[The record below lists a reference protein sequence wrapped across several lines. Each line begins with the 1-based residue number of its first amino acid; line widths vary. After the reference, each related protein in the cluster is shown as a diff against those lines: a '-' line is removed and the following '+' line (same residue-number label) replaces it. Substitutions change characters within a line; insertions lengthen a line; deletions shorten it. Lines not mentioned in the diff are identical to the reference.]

1 MRLDVVRNLVQT
13 LFWWLR
19 YWQLARHAFGLTT
32 GAAKL
37 LFVSYIWRVVSRA
50 CRFCSSFAPSSSR
63 RFVVQEMTAPSSL
76 EKQLI
81 LPRYSSKMIS
91 SLGRMDRKFEE
102 GNECHILVCPSGF
115 KESLKSHD
123 AAEHIATGIRRV
135 LPNVHI
141 TKAPM
146 VDGGEGFTEGLVAAT
161 RGRIISCE
169 VIGPVGEFVPS
180 HYGFLGGGH
189 QRTAVIEM
197 AAAAGL
203 SLVPRHRRN
212 PLHTTTYGV
221 GQLIKKALEQGA
233 EKILLGCGDSGTCDG
248 GIGMAQALGAKFFD
262 SNGLEIPPAVGG
274 LGLQNLMSVDLSRL
288 DQRLKSVPIDVACN
302 WHNILCGPRGVARV
316 FGPQKGA
323 TPREVEKL
331 DTAMQNVARVV
342 TSCIGQDIALTPG
355 SGASG
360 GLGAGL
366 LLVGAKLHPRFDIVS
381 QFLDIDDLLA
391 DCDLVITA
399 EGGIDYQT
407 PYGKVPSY
415 IASKAQAHQVPVIA
429 LAGTVG
435 EGAAINYNH
444 GIDAYASILKSP
456 MPLEC
461 AIEQASRLLA
471 DAAESMMRMV
481 MIGWNVCRS
490 VNPSGEPASRSS
502 SRASRRGSSPRQ
514 AVVSVAQSSRLLDVS
529 WIDD

>member
-1 MRLDVVRNLVQT
+1 
-13 LFWWLR
+13 
-19 YWQLARHAFGLTT
+19 
-32 GAAKL
+32 
-37 LFVSYIWRVVSRA
+37 
-50 CRFCSSFAPSSSR
+50 
-63 RFVVQEMTAPSSL
+63 
-76 EKQLI
+76 
-81 LPRYSSKMIS
+81 MIAS
-91 SLGRMDRKFEE
+91 PDHMDRKFEE
-102 GNECHILVCPSGF
+102 GNECRILICPSGF

-123 AAEHIATGIRRV
+123 AADHIATGIRRV

-146 VDGGEGFTEGLVAAT
+146 VDGGEGFTEGLVTAT
-161 RGRIISCE
+161 GGRKISCE
-169 VIGPVGEFVPS
+169 VVGPVGEPVPS
-180 HYGFLGGGH
+180 HYGFLGGDR
-189 QRTAVIEM
+189 QSTAIIEM

-221 GQLIKKALEQGA
+221 GQLIKMALDEGA
-233 EKILLGCGDSGTCDG
+233 DKILFGCGDSGTCDG

-262 SNGLEIPPAVGG
+262 SSGLEIPAAVGG
-274 LGLQNLMSVDLSRL
+274 LGLQSLTSVDLSGLDPRL
-288 DQRLKSVPIDVACN
+288 RSVSIDVACN

-331 DTAMQNVARVV
+331 EVAMHNVARVV
-342 TSCIGQDIALTPG
+342 SFCTGQDVALAPG

-366 LLVGAKLHPRFDIVS
+366 LLIGAKLHPRFDIVS
-381 QFLDIDDLLA
+381 QFLDVDDLLA
-391 DCDLVITA
+391 DCDLAITA

-415 IASKAQAHQVPVIA
+415 IASKAQTHQVPVIA

-435 EGAAINYNH
+435 EGAAINYKH
-444 GIDAYASILKSP
+444 GIDAYTSILKSP
-456 MPLEC
+456 MPLEI

-471 DAAESMMRMV
+471 DAAENMMRMV

-490 VNPSGEPASRSS
+490 VSPCGEPASRSS
-502 SRASRRGSSPRQ
+502 SRASRRGSSPKQ
-514 AVVSVAQSSRLLDVS
+514 IVAPTAQSSKLQDVS
-529 WIDD
+529 WIDN